1 MPRPSAA
8 VADCTPSAGTVV
20 WSNIRTQDE
29 VTSAA
34 VFDNGKL
41 RDVWDRPLKPHI
53 VDGVAPSRWLAVL
66 QSSLGSR
73 TDQVLGPTATKSGL
87 DQVHEAFTTDHD
99 RSRQI
104 GFTTVSRVT
113 ADFAVTCHGKSVQG
127 SLVSWSGAGVG
138 AVPCNWVAL
147 PQMPYGQLAP
157 LCAPTVDPSAIRE
170 PILLDNTGDD
180 ATDNLHDNIVV
191 N

>member
-1 MPRPSAA
+1 M
-8 VADCTPSAGTVV
+8 
-20 WSNIRTQDE
+20 
-29 VTSAA
+29 TSAA

-41 RDVWDRPLKPHI
+41 RDVLDRPLKPHI
-53 VDGVAPSRWLAVL
+53 VDGVAPSRWLTVL

-73 TDQVLGPTATKSGL
+73 TDQVLGPTATKPGL

-113 ADFAVTCHGKSVQG
+113 ADFTVTCHGEPVRG
-127 SLVSWSGAGVG
+127 ALVSWSGGGVG
-138 AVPCNWVAL
+138 AVPCNWVGL
-147 PQMPYGQLAP
+147 PQMRQYGQLAP

-170 PILLDNTGDD
+170 PILIDNAGAD